1 MKTPGATLPARS
13 CRALLLLALA
23 LPWTQAA
30 AKSPLEEAQALQ
42 QQGKLK
48 EARNQFHAAAE
59 TFRVSADQRNLAAAL
74 SAAADISVSL
84 GEYPEA
90 IRDAQQSVT
99 LRQALHDDA
108 GLAIDFNT
116 IGMANQYLGNYQTAI
131 ENYQEALKINRRLG
145 NVVGE
150 VGRLNNIGNIHFF
163 RGRYMDALEVY
174 ESALA
179 LVNANAGQSWNA
191 WGRKLMIANIAAV
204 YQRIGLDEQAL
215 QLYQQISGRP
225 QDMPAAEYA
234 QALLNEG
241 ISYRRLGDP
250 VKALELYHLSQA
262 VGRTARNSD
271 GEINAL
277 RNIGIVKAMDLNDL
291 PGALQAFAEALRLSR
306 QSSNYRGLVQ
316 ADLYLGEVLRRLHRF
331 GEATGH
337 LQEAVSTAQ
346 TAGLVEEQW
355 KALYSLGRIAE
366 ETGLPS
372 SSSNAALE
380 DYRQAIAL
388 IESVR
393 AGIRL
398 TSLRTDFLADKRDVY
413 DSLIGLEL
421 RQGSPSVDE
430 LFHWMER
437 SRARTL
443 QDRVAARTPLI
454 EPRLQEIQAHL
465 PRDTVLVEFWMG
477 NHDSMAVWATASASG
492 LVRYSANEIR
502 KNAAQLLAAIQK
514 NGDDWKPFSRELGEG
529 ILAGIPLRSHMIVV
543 QDGPLNIPFE
553 VLSAPGSDKLLI
565 EQADVSYLPSARLV
579 AMPGP
584 AGKGWL
590 LPWRRQLVA
599 FGDPPVSS
607 TDALAQKEQWQ
618 PLPASAD
625 EVRAIARIIAGR
637 AETHLGADARK
648 AYLLDHRI
656 DGVSLLHLSTHAVVD
671 QEHPDRSRILLA
683 SDSPGN
689 AGYLFQDE
697 VGNLD
702 LKNVDLVTLSACDTA
717 RGRMVGGEGIQAFSQ
732 SFLAAGASATI
743 TSMWK
748 VADEP
753 TAGLMNQFYYSLAR
767 GAPKAEALRAAKLR
781 LLRSNSAL
789 SSPRYWAAFIL
800 TGDGWHPT
808 TRVIPWSAIL
818 ILLAAILVVIS
829 LSLWRLV
836 SVKAAKKEPRKALQ
850 IG

>member
-1 MKTPGATLPARS
+1 MTFPARS
-13 CRALLLLALA
+13 RSTLLLLALVV
-23 LPWTQAA
+23 PWTQAA

-48 EARNQFHAAAE
+48 EARNQFHAVAE
-59 TFRVSADQRNLAAAL
+59 TFRVSGDQRNLATAL
-74 SAAADISVSL
+74 SAAGDISVSL
-84 GEYPEA
+84 GEYQDA
-90 IRDAQQSVT
+90 IRDAEQSLK
-99 LRQALHDDA
+99 LRQALHDDE
-108 GLAIDFNT
+108 GLAVDFNT
-116 IGMANQYLGNYQTAI
+116 LGMANQHLGKYPVAL

-163 RGRYMDALEVY
+163 QGRYMDALEVY
-174 ESALA
+174 ESALG
-179 LVNANAGQSWNA
+179 LVNANAGESWNA
-191 WGRKLMIANIAAV
+191 WGRKLMIGNIAAV

-215 QLYQQISGRP
+215 KLYQQTSGRP
-225 QDMPAAEYA
+225 QDMAADEYA
-234 QALLNEG
+234 QMLLNEG

-250 VKALELYHLSQA
+250 VKALELYHSSQA
-262 VGRTARNSD
+262 VFRTARNADS
-271 GEINAL
+271 EINAV

-291 PGALQAFAEALRLSR
+291 RGALQAFAEALRLSR

-316 ADLYLGEVLRRLHRF
+316 ADLYLGEVLRRLHRLE
-331 GEATGH
+331 EATGH
-337 LQEAVSTAQ
+337 LREAASTAQ
-346 TAGLVEEQW
+346 AAGLVEEQW
-355 KALYSLGRIAE
+355 KALYALGRIAE
-366 ETGLPS
+366 QTGS
-372 SSSNAALE
+372 DQEALE
-380 DYRQAIAL
+380 DYHQAIAL

-393 AGIRL
+393 AGIRA
-398 TSLRTDFLADKRDVY
+398 TALRTDFLADKRDVY
-413 DSLIGLEL
+413 DSLIAFEL
-421 RQGSPSVDE
+421 RQSSPSVDE

-454 EPRLQEIQAHL
+454 EPRLPEIQAHL
-465 PRDTVLVEFWMG
+465 PQEAVLVEFWMG
-477 NHDSMAVWATASASG
+477 SQDSMAVWATPSASG
-492 LVRYSANEIR
+492 FVRYSADEIR
-502 KNAAQLLAAIQK
+502 KNVAQLLASIQK
-514 NGDDWKPFSRELGEG
+514 DGDSWKEPSRELGAEILSG
-529 ILAGIPLRSHMIVV
+529 IQLRRHVIVV

-553 VLSAPGSDKLLI
+553 VLGTPGSQKLLI

-584 AGKGWL
+584 ADRGWL
-590 LPWRRQLVA
+590 WPWNRQLVA

-625 EVRAIARIIAGR
+625 EVRGIARMIPGR

-648 AYLLDHRI
+648 SYLLDHRI
-656 DGVSLLHLSTHAVVD
+656 DDVSLLHLSTHAVVD
-671 QEHPDRSRILLA
+671 QERPDRSRILLA
-683 SDSPGN
+683 SNSPGN
-689 AGYLFQDE
+689 ADYLFQDE

-717 RGRMVGGEGIQAFSQ
+717 RGKMIGGEGIQAFSQ

-753 TAGLMNQFYYSLAR
+753 TAGFMNQVYYSLAR
-767 GAPKAEALRAAKLR
+767 GAPKGEALQSAKLR
-781 LLRSNSAL
+781 FLHSGSAL

-808 TRVIPWSAIL
+808 TRVVPWSVMLLA
-818 ILLAAILVVIS
+818 LAAILVVVW
-829 LSLWRLV
+829 LCLGRLV
-836 SVKAAKKEPRKALQ
+836 TVKAAKKEPRKALQ